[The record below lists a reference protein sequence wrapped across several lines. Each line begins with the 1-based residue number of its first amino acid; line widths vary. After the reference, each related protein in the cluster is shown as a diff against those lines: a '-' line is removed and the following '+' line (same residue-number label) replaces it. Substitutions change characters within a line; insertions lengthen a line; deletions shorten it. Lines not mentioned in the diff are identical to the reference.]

1 MSAWHK
7 VCNLA
12 DVPDGAKY
20 PAYVDDYDVLV
31 VNVGGKLYAIED
43 CCSHQDFPLAH
54 GKLVGCKIKCKA
66 HGAEFDLAT
75 GKALCAPAFSPIKVF
90 KLEVRDDEVFVSL

>member
-1 MSAWHK
+1 MSNWHK
-7 VCNLA
+7 VCKLE
-12 DVPDGAKY
+12 DVPEGSKY

-31 VNVGGKLYAIED
+31 VNAGGKLYAIED

-54 GKLVGCKIKCKA
+54 GKLIGSKIKCKA

-75 GKALCAPAFSPIKVF
+75 GKALCAPAFAPVKTF
-90 KLEVRDDEVFVSL
+90 ELETRDGEVFVKL